1 MNIILDYVYRLIT
14 SPLSAMEEITGGEK
28 LKVGGIIWLFV
39 IFLITLSSFRTGPG
53 IVTEFIG
60 MVISLGIILL
70 FHSAIIDYFS
80 GLLGGKGTA
89 RGITSGFMSASLP
102 YAFSVFFTL
111 LENFGLEGINGIGL
125 FFISLWCF
133 ILDILAIRAN
143 YGFSNGKAFLI
154 GISPFILGLV
164 LTLAILVL
172 GVVSAL
178 AGLADMQQIE
188 GLMESI

>member
-89 RGITSGFMSASLP
+89 R
-102 YAFSVFFTL
+102 
-111 LENFGLEGINGIGL
+111 
-125 FFISLWCF
+125 
-133 ILDILAIRAN
+133 
-143 YGFSNGKAFLI
+143 
-154 GISPFILGLV
+154 
-164 LTLAILVL
+164 
-172 GVVSAL
+172 
-178 AGLADMQQIE
+178 
-188 GLMESI
+188 